1 MNSESIAPIQST
13 QVEAFFQQQ
22 SAKKTSSQKLLKR
35 GVWLY
40 FFLLIFEG
48 ALRKWFLPFLS
59 TPLLIVRDPIALW
72 VVFMALNKE
81 IIKFNFYIVSITAVA
96 GISFLTAIVFG
107 HGNILVALYG
117 LRILLIHFPFMF
129 AIGKIFTSE
138 DVIRLG
144 RVTLWIAIPMA
155 ILIGLQFY
163 SPQSAWV
170 NRGVGGDEGGAG
182 FSGALGFFRPPGTF
196 SFTNGN
202 SLFFG
207 FVCMF
212 IFYFFLEPGKVNR
225 LLFISATVSLIAAV
239 PLSLSRSLIFT
250 TGICGAF
257 MLFALTRKPQ
267 YAGKVAL
274 GIVSALV
281 LFAIVS
287 QLPFFQ
293 TALGATTTRFTSANE
308 SEGGLVQGVIGDRY
322 FGGMLGAIQSSAQ
335 LPFWGYGLGM
345 GTNVGAMLLGGKIR
359 FLISEGEWG
368 RLIGEIGLVLGL
380 VTILIRLSF
389 CAEIAILTYRRL
401 KYNNFLPWMMLSFAL
416 LNIPQ
421 SQWAQPTAL
430 GFSTFAGGLVLAA
443 LRSKSSVNKN
453 ITV

>member
-22 SAKKTSSQKLLKR
+22 SAKKTSSQKLLKT

-81 IIKFNFYIVSITAVA
+81 IIKFNFYIVSITVVA

-138 DVIRLG
+138 DVVRLG
-144 RVTLWIAIPMA
+144 RITLWIAIPMA

-196 SFTNGN
+196 SFTNGAV
-202 SLFFG
+202 LFFTLVSI
-207 FVCMF
+207 FV
-212 IFYFFLEPGKVNR
+212 FYFFLEPQKVNR
-225 LLFISATVSLIAAV
+225 LLLMSATVALIAAI
-239 PLSLSRSLIFT
+239 PLSISRSLIFSVLV
-250 TGICGAF
+250 CAAF
-257 MLFALTRKPQ
+257 MLFSFSRKPQ
-267 YAGKVAL
+267 YAGRIVISIAAAL
-274 GIVSALV
+274 I
-281 LFAIVS
+281 LFALVS
-287 QLPFFQ
+287 QLSFFQ
-293 TALGATTTRFTSANE
+293 TATQATITRFNSANQ
-308 SEGGLVQGVIGDRY
+308 SEGGLVQGVILDRY
-322 FGGMLGAIQSSAQ
+322 FGGMIGAIANSAR
-335 LPFWGYGLGM
+335 LPFFGFGLGM
-345 GTNVGAMLLGGKIR
+345 GTNVGSQLLRGKLT

-368 RLIGEIGLVLGL
+368 RLIGEMGLLLGL
-380 VTILIRLSF
+380 VTIIIRLSF
-389 CAEIAILTYRRL
+389 CAEIAILAYRRL
-401 KYNNFLPWMMLSFAL
+401 TYNDFLPWMMLSFAL
-416 LNIPQ
+416 LTVPQ
-421 SQWAQPTAL
+421 SQWAQPTSL
-430 GFSTFAGGLVLAA
+430 GFSTLAGGLVLAA
-443 LRSKSSVNKN
+443 LNRKPSH
-453 ITV
+453 